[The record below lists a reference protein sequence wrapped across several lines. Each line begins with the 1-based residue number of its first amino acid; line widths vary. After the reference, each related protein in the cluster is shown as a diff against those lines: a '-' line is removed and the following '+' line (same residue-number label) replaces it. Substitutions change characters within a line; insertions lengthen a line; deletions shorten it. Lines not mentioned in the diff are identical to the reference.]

1 MFGNSHMSALLY
13 CNSHMSA
20 HIQGNAHD
28 PDVQLTSQQSQHL
41 PASSEK
47 LKNSSSRML
56 RDGSIIPTG
65 GGLVIFAFRAARN
78 L

>member
-47 LKNSSSRML
+47 LK
-56 RDGSIIPTG
+56 T
-65 GGLVIFAFRAARN
+65 AAVEC
-78 L
+78 